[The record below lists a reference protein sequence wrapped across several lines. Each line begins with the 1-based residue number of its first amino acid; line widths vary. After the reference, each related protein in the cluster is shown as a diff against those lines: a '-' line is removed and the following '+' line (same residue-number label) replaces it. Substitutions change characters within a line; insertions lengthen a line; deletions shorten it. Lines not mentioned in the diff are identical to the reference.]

1 MFNNNKASAQVLI
14 DEYHANVNIT
24 GKNSS
29 SPLHIASQLSDD
41 SMVIFLLEKG
51 ANPNQPDADFNS
63 PLMIAIQSN
72 NFNIVKILIQAEA
85 DCSMPNKNK
94 LTPLHFACKY
104 GTKEIVELLLNNNID
119 VNSIDNTDS
128 SPLYYAVERQDPII
142 TKILIDHGADPLQR
156 NIEGKSIFSLAK
168 SNEMIT
174 ILRNAV
180 SNSEIFKKR
189 KEITAN
195 MENNVNN
202 NDMQL
207 PTEDLIKLDFSSS
220 DDNEEEIFKRND
232 KFDDNQL
239 FDFNEEEEEEEF
251 VDEMTESEE
260 NEFLAF
266 KQSIE
271 SRIYQM
277 QSTMTQQLGEM
288 VKMMRV
294 LIQKRNELMKNS
306 ENKKPQKK

>member
-1 MFNNNKASAQVLI
+1 MI
-14 DEYHANVNIT
+14 
-24 GKNSS
+24 
-29 SPLHIASQLSDD
+29 
-41 SMVIFLLEKG
+41 MFLLEKG

-72 NFNIVKILIQAEA
+72 NFKIAKILIQAEA
-85 DCSMPNKNK
+85 DCEMPNKNK

-104 GTKEIVELLLNNNID
+104 GNKEIVEILLNKNVD
-119 VNSIDNTDS
+119 VNVIDNTDS
-128 SPLYYAVERQDPII
+128 SPLYYAVDRQDPII
-142 TKILIDHGADPLQR
+142 TKMLIDHGADPLLR

-202 NDMQL
+202 NDSNVNDMPL

-232 KFDDNQL
+232 KFDDSQL
-239 FDFNEEEEEEEF
+239 IDFNEEEEEEEF

-306 ENKKPQKK
+306 ENKKVQKKQT